1 MAATARHIRIRR
13 TNRLKCLVCY
23 LACFA
28 LPVLWQFI
36 GLWLIYPYK
45 LASTAPNVA
54 AALTKLAP
62 LPALT
67 SLAQR
72 CAFPASA
79 APEAI
84 RAAMAVRQQSWLAFV
99 AACALAAWLATL
111 ILQLIW
117 RGANHKPTQ
126 AARATQ
132 AAILAYRL
140 NMLIIWLCN
149 AAVAAGL
156 WFFGVRRIAGFALW
170 DALCYFGV
178 YLLNPLA
185 AICVSRLAA
194 PPTLSAR
201 HGFFKRL

>member
-1 MAATARHIRIRR
+1 MVATRRIRIRR
-13 TNRLKCLVCY
+13 TNRLKCLACY
-23 LACFA
+23 LVCFA
-28 LPVLWQFI
+28 LPPLWQLA
-36 GLWLIYPYK
+36 GLWLVYPYK
-45 LASTAPNVA
+45 LAATAPNAA
-54 AALTKLAP
+54 AALAGLVP
-62 LPALT
+62 LPALK

-72 CAFPASA
+72 CTEPVHAT
-79 APEAI
+79 PEAI
-84 RAAMAVRQQSWLAFV
+84 RAAMAAREQSWLAFV

-111 ILQLIW
+111 VLQLIW
-117 RGANHKPTQ
+117 RAASHKPTQ

-140 NMLIIWLCN
+140 NMLVIWLCN
-149 AAVAAGL
+149 AAIAAVV
-156 WFFGVRRIAGFALW
+156 WFFGARQIAGFGLW

-185 AICVSRLAA
+185 AVCVSRLAA